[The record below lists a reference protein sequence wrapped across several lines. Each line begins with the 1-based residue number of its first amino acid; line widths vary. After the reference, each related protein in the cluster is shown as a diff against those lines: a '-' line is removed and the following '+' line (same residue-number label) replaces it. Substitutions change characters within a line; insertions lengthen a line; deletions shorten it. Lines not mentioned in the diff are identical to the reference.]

1 MKYILLLVA
10 LVAITCAEQ
19 EDFSQDLNAL
29 VKQFPILK
37 PMGALG
43 EFFCQTYPEKC
54 RGILDQF
61 KHLKETDDEVKLQI
75 RMIILPV
82 YKITSWIYKTF
93 FQKKK

>member
-37 PMGALG
+37 PMAPLG
-43 EFFCQTYPEKC
+43 EFFCQTYPYMC

-61 KHLKETDDEVKLQI
+61 KHLKETDDDEVKLQ
-75 RMIILPV
+75 MIIIPV
-82 YKITSWIYKTF
+82 YDIASWIYKTF

>member
-43 EFFCQTYPEKC
+43 EHFCQTYPEMC
-54 RGILDQF
+54 RGIRDKLKF
-61 KHLKETDDEVKLQI
+61 LKETDDDEVKLQ
-75 RMIILPV
+75 MVVLPV
-82 YKITSWIYKTF
+82 IKIFSWVYKTF
-93 FQKKK
+93 LQKKK

>member
-37 PMGALG
+37 PMLPLG
-43 EFFCQTYPEKC
+43 EHFCQTYPYMC
-54 RGILDQF
+54 RGIRDKLKF
-61 KHLKETDDEVKLQI
+61 LKETDDDEVKLQ
-75 RMIILPV
+75 MIIIPV
-82 YKITSWIYKTF
+82 YDIASWIYKTF